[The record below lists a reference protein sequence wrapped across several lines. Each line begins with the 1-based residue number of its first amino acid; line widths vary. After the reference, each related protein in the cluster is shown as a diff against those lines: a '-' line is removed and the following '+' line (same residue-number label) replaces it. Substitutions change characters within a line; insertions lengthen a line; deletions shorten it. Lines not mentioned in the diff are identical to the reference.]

1 MKIKI
6 LDYKINGGVI
16 MSRLITCFLIIASLI
31 SYLYAYGAM
40 PQQDEAFQNSA
51 GPKDKQSELTG
62 GMAPKM
68 SKVVDKLLTNAETLQ
83 LTEKQKES
91 LSMIPDKYIYPLRKK
106 EADYD
111 IARMKVN
118 NLMQDPNFDIAQVKE
133 ETKILEETALDMAN
147 ISIDAIGEIRSAIG
161 IENFKTILSMLGQK

>member
-1 MKIKI
+1 MR
-6 LDYKINGGVI
+6 
-16 MSRLITCFLIIASLI
+16 RLITCSLIVVSLI
-31 SYLYAYGAM
+31 SYLYAYPAR
-40 PQQDEAFQNSA
+40 PQQDEAFQNST
-51 GPKDKQSELTG
+51 GPKDKQSELAG

-68 SKVVDKLLTNAETLQ
+68 SKVVDNLLINANTLQ

-118 NLMQDPNFDIAQVKE
+118 NLMQDPTFNPAQAKK
-133 ETKILEETALDMAN
+133 ETKRLEETALDMAN
-147 ISIDAIGEIRSAIG
+147 ISIDALAEIRSAIG
-161 IENFKTILSMLGQK
+161 VENFKTILSMMGQK

>member
-1 MKIKI
+1 
-6 LDYKINGGVI
+6 
-16 MSRLITCFLIIASLI
+16 MSRLITCSLIVVSLI
-31 SYLYAYGAM
+31 SYLYAYPAR

-68 SKVVDKLLTNAETLQ
+68 SKIVDKLLINANTLQ

-118 NLMQDPNFDIAQVKE
+118 NLMQDPEFDPAQAKK

-147 ISIDAIGEIRSAIG
+147 ISIDALAGIRSAIG
-161 IENFKTILSMLGQK
+161 VENFKTTLSMLGQK